1 MYRTGACPAA
11 MLLAASL
18 HTAAAQTTTAPASSS
33 PPPASTTAKLS
44 KTKLTMEKLKEMKA
58 KWLANRPKLKACR
71 AQVKAKGL
79 IGDDRWFFIEDCM
92 EKG

>member
-1 MYRTGACPAA
+1 MFRTGACLAA

-33 PPPASTTAKLS
+33 PPPASTTAKPS

-58 KWLANRPKLKACR
+58 KSNGWPT
-71 AQVKAKGL
+71 GPS
-79 IGDDRWFFIEDCM
+79 
-92 EKG
+92 

>member
-1 MYRTGACPAA
+1 MFRTGACLAA

-33 PPPASTTAKLS
+33 PPPASTTAKPS

-58 KWLANRPKLKACR
+58 RWSSNRPKLKACR

-79 IGDDRWFFIEDCM
+79 IGDDRWFFIADCM